1 MKSLV
6 AVVSGLVLLGVTVD
20 ADAVLLEYH
29 SSDFNDDPSIA
40 GWSVNTQDYL
50 AADGWEYTIFGTNVA
65 EARSDNVSPDDAG
78 ATSPHALRVGNRAH
92 WKLESDTSNT
102 PTGGASAQEVV
113 TFWFNI
119 VEDFRIPQTGGV
131 FHRIGDWEDTQPDF
145 GYLGAGVG
153 FYIQN
158 KPAEGIRIQD
168 GDGNQIF
175 NSWYPTPGDWYEV
188 VTEFNVPAYNFSLV
202 VNDAGGNSVLS
213 HAGPIREWN
222 HTLTEVDGFTADVY
236 GRFPTHA
243 GWWDNFKFDSV
254 PEPTTMSLLALG
266 GLTLIRRRR

>member
-1 MKSLV
+1 MKNLV
-6 AVVSGLVLLGVTVD
+6 AVVAGLVLAGL
-20 ADAVLLEYH
+20 AVEAGAVVYH
-29 SSDFNDDPSIA
+29 ESNFNGDPLIA
-40 GWSVNTQDYL
+40 GWSNPTKDRL
-50 AADGWEYTIFGTNVA
+50 SADGWDWTIFGVNQTEV
-65 EARSDNVSPDDAG
+65 RGDNVSPDDAG
-78 ATSPHALRVGNRAH
+78 ASAPHAMRVGNRAH
-92 WKLESDTSNT
+92 WKLESDTSNS
-102 PTGGASAQEVV
+102 PTGGADVEIV

-119 VEDFRIPQTGGV
+119 VEDFRIEEAGGL
-131 FHRIGDWEDTQPDF
+131 FHHIGDWEDTQPDF

-254 PEPTTMSLLALG
+254 PEPTTMGLLALG